1 MLTIS
6 SYTVE
11 LIKDP
16 FGILS
21 GERYEFLL
29 DIEVEEDDDLYS
41 DKGLYLK
48 VIYLIEE
55 DKTGMIKHDFY
66 EKSTDKYLDF
76 ELEDNEKEEI
86 AAFCKAHLSEALD
99 N

>member
-16 FGILS
+16 FKILS
-21 GERYEFLL
+21 DRYEFLL

-41 DKGLYLK
+41 EEGLYLK
-48 VIYLIEE
+48 VIYLVE
-55 DKTGMIKHDFY
+55 DNKTGIIKHDFY

-76 ELEDNEKEEI
+76 ELEDDEKEEI
-86 AAFCKAHLSEALD
+86 AAFCKAHLAEAVK
-99 N
+99 